1 MPKPDLAMNVTGA
14 ATAGDDQLHEECGI
28 GWSDGGI
35 DGVEEPW
42 PASVGTQKPMK
53 TLRRWS
59 RRIAA
64 YISFRE

>member
-1 MPKPDLAMNVTGA
+1 MNVTGA

-64 YISFRE
+64 